1 MACKFIKGTLAFIFR
16 MSGRLF
22 SNVLVF
28 ELKRQSVLV
37 ETYLRLKENALAF
50 VMKRKD
56 VFFDSFQS
64 IFPMVNFSEC
74 FPLKSLKYNLISFM
88 SFSMS
93 PVGKRYFPAVMHF
106 FS

>member
-1 MACKFIKGTLAFIFR
+1 
-16 MSGRLF
+16 MSVQFLYFETASLF

-37 ETYLRLKENALAF
+37 ETYLRLKENVLAF

-56 VFFDSFQS
+56 VFFDLFQS
-64 IFPMVNFSEC
+64 IFPMVNFSGC

>member
-1 MACKFIKGTLAFIFR
+1 MAFIFR

-22 SNVLVF
+22 SNAFAF
-28 ELKRQSVLV
+28 EVKRQSVLV
-37 ETYLRLKENALAF
+37 ETHLRLKENALAF
-50 VMKRKD
+50 GNERKG

-64 IFPMVNFSEC
+64 IFPMVNFSGC